1 MSKTNINS
9 ELINLFKEIDK
20 KEEDNKNDEGAKY
33 KKVKKLIKDFVD
45 KKSKNLNKENYSV
58 VNDIIESLKI
68 INNGYE
74 NIFNNA
80 RFNKILSQKKEMTNK
95 YIGQYHKMKKEE
107 KKANNELIEE
117 IENDDDE
124 FWKNFEIIDI
134 TSPALNGVIEKAII
148 IQKLLNENTI
158 KQENEKI
165 HELYNNISNIITE
178 ANKLV
183 DNKTLIDDE
192 AIKRLNV
199 QINAIKKE
207 YEKIDKKK
215 RNMEDHLKKYEENLS
230 LKKNK
235 S

>member
-33 KKVKKLIKDFVD
+33 KKVNKLIKDFVD
-45 KKSKNLNKENYSV
+45 KKSKNINKENNIV
-58 VNDIIESLKI
+58 VKDIIESLQI
-68 INNGYE
+68 INIGYE
-74 NIFNNA
+74 NNFNNS

-95 YIGQYHKMKKEE
+95 YLEQYHKMKKEE
-107 KKANNELIEE
+107 KKTNNTIAEE
-117 IENDDDE
+117 IDDDDE
-124 FWKNFEIIDI
+124 LWKEFEIIDI

-148 IQKLLNENTI
+148 IQKLLSENTI

-215 RNMEDHLKKYEENLS
+215 KNMEDHLKKYEEKLVI
-230 LKKNK
+230 KKNNT
-235 S
+235 